1 MSLAAE
7 PLDRPLRDLAA
18 PHPAVPAAVPASANE
33 PAHLREYLAVVLK
46 RKWLIL
52 SLAVVITSLVAIQM
66 YRMPSVYEAATQ
78 IQIEQRQKSPVST
91 GRGGDIVLF
100 RGNDPNYWNTQLQ
113 KLKTQKLAR
122 QVIMRLDLQHNPTF
136 LNTYRGTGIIAGLR
150 RLITR
155 EKAQPEKQQEAGA
168 VPVVSGGAELDADQL
183 TPEQAQKLEPYED
196 ALRNNLNVEPVSNT
210 NLVYIRFQHTDP
222 QVAANVA
229 NTLAAVFREN
239 DVRQESSGL
248 QKAEDVLA
256 NQITELQ
263 TRIRDNEQ
271 RRISFRKSNDLREET
286 SGSQRAVDVLA
297 NQIIELQARVQAN
310 TQKRLNYRMQH
321 DLPLGAKPGQ
331 DLTAAQL
338 QAYLAQMQ
346 TAEANRKKAEADY
359 RSAVETQN
367 TAGIWSIPQVQE
379 NKNVQ
384 RLREKI
390 SDLEEKKK
398 ALLVVY
404 TEEWPEVQKIN
415 RQLAQLNE
423 ELKRAPQ
430 EIIAGLKNRL
440 DASVKEERAAS
451 SSYFGSRAKANVQ
464 SISETSLGDLDQAIE
479 TDRQNL
485 NLYMQRLNEL
495 RVTNPERTNGNIT
508 MVEEARV
515 PRAPIGPPR
524 VRNIVVALLLSLG
537 IGVGLAFLLDYLD
550 DTLKSVEDVD
560 RHLHL
565 PTLALIPAPRDARR
579 LLGRGAPEPVPGAAT
594 ALTLIDDVRSPVA
607 EAYRHLRTSLLL
619 SSAGQPPKTVLVT
632 SSQPSEGKT
641 TTAVNIA
648 TMLAQTG
655 ADVLLLDC
663 DLRRP
668 RIHTHFG
675 LPNARGVT
683 NYLSGEA
690 NVSDLVQTYDKLP
703 NLKVI
708 SSGPVPPNAAEL
720 LGSEEMRKLLFV
732 LAENFTHII
741 IDSPPAI
748 SFTDASILS
757 TMVEGVMLV
766 VHGGRSSRAVVRRA
780 KQQLQDVGAHLF
792 GIVLNNVK
800 LEGTDYYYYS
810 GYYSAEEDG
819 APEGAEA
826 AGVGTGGGGR

>member
-1 MSLAAE
+1 MSQENRLLPLTSE
-7 PLDRPLRDLAA
+7 TLDRPLRDLAA
-18 PHPAVPAAVPASANE
+18 PMVAPAASVSANE

-52 SLAVVITSLVAIQM
+52 SLIVVVTSLVAIQM
-66 YRMPSVYEAATQ
+66 YRTPSIYEAQTQ
-78 IQIEQRQKSPVST
+78 IQIEQKQRDVRST
-91 GRGGDIVLF
+91 TRGGDAVLI
-100 RGNDPNYWNTQLQ
+100 RGNDQNYWNTQLQ

-122 QVIMRLDLQHNPTF
+122 QVIMRLDLQNNPNF
-136 LNTYRGTGIIAGLR
+136 LTPAHRGTGIIAGLR
-150 RLITR
+150 RVFSGG
-155 EKAQPEKQQEAGA
+155 KAPGAADVKQDPGA
-168 VPVVSGGAELDADQL
+168 VPVIEEVELSAEQL

-196 ALRNNLNVEPVSNT
+196 ALRENLSVDPIDRT
-210 NLVYIRFQHTDP
+210 NLINIRFVHTDP
-222 QVAANVA
+222 QIASNVA
-229 NTLAAVFREN
+229 NTLATIFREN
-239 DVRQESSGL
+239 D
-248 QKAEDVLA
+248 
-256 NQITELQ
+256 
-263 TRIRDNEQ
+263 IRT
-271 RRISFRKSNDLREET
+271 ET
-286 SGSQRAVDVLA
+286 SGSQNAEDILA
-297 NQIIELQARVQAN
+297 NTIIDLQAHIQAN
-310 TQKRLNYRMQH
+310 EAKRINFKKEN
-321 DLPLGAKPGQ
+321 DIPLGTKAGQ

-338 QAYLAQMQ
+338 GAYLSQMQ
-346 TAEANRKKAEADY
+346 TAEQKRKQAEAAY
-359 RSAVETQN
+359 KAAIETQN
-367 TAGIWSIPQVQE
+367 SATIWSIPQVQE

-390 SDLEEKKK
+390 SELEEKKK
-398 ALLVVY
+398 ALRVIY
-404 TEEWPEVQKIN
+404 TEEWPEVQKIDK
-415 RQLAQLNE
+415 QLLQLNE

-430 EIIAGLKNRL
+430 EIIAALKTSYEAAL
-440 DASVKEERAAS
+440 KEEAS
-451 SSYFGSRAKANVQ
+451 AKSSYFGSRGKANVT
-464 SISETSLGDLDQAIE
+464 SIAETKLADLDQSIE

-485 NLYMQRLNEL
+485 NLYQQRLNEIK
-495 RVTNPERTNGNIT
+495 VTRGDTTAGNVST
-508 MVEEARV
+508 VEEARV
-515 PRAPIGPPR
+515 PREPIGPPR
-524 VRNIVVALLLSLG
+524 LRNIIVAMMLAFG
-537 IGVGLAFLLDYLD
+537 VGVGLAFLLDYLD

-565 PTLALIPAPRDARR
+565 PTLAIIPAPREARR
-579 LLGRGAPEPVPGAAT
+579 LLGRNAPEPEPGTTT
-594 ALTLIDDVRSPVA
+594 ALALVSDVRSPVA

-655 ADVLLLDC
+655 ADVLVLDC

-668 RIHTHFG
+668 RVHAHFG
-675 LPNARGVT
+675 LPNTKGVT
-683 NYLSGEA
+683 NYLSGET
-690 NVSDLVQTYDKLP
+690 NVSELVQTYDKLP

-708 SSGPVPPNAAEL
+708 PSGPIPPNAAEL
-720 LGSEEMRKLLFV
+720 LGSDEMRKLLYV

-757 TMVEGVMLV
+757 TMVDGVMLV

-810 GYYSAEEDG
+810 GYYSGYYSTDEEG
-819 APEGAEA
+819 VPEGAEA
-826 AGVGTGGGGR
+826 AGAGPNGRGGGAV